1 MRTVDIKS
9 CYLQR
14 KKFIFGNLRISGTSK
29 KSPNVYKSCPKIISL
44 EKLKILTLVQK
55 LPNNV
60 GKLGKIIFATG
71 FEWLPKKQKIAQFS
85 HTESCSFLFNFC
97 LFSR

>member
-1 MRTVDIKS
+1 M
-9 CYLQR
+9 
-14 KKFIFGNLRISGTSK
+14 ISVTSK
-29 KSPNVYKSCPKIISL
+29 KLPNVYKSCPKIFSL
-44 EKLKILTLVQK
+44 EKLKILTPVQK

-71 FEWLPKKQKIAQFS
+71 FEWLPKKQKIDQS
-85 HTESCSFLFNFC
+85 GHTESGSFLFNFC